1 MREQLEC
8 IELCLEMND
17 ERVESLWMRI
27 KGLGNMGDTIVDVY
41 LRLPDQEE
49 EVDGAF
55 F

>member
-1 MREQLEC
+1 
-8 IELCLEMND
+8 
-17 ERVESLWMRI
+17 MRI

-49 EVDGAF
+49 EVDDAF